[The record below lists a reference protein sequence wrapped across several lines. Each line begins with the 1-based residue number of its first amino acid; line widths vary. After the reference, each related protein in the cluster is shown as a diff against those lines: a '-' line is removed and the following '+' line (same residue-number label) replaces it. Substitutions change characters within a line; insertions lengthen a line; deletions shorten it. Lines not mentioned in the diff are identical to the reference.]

1 MRIMF
6 TAAAPW
12 VNSGYGKPMRSL
24 VPMLT
29 EAGHEV
35 AIAAFYGFQGTVAEM
50 EIGGVQVRVYP
61 IMKASYF
68 NDAIEH
74 HARDFNAD
82 VVITLQDVW
91 ILQKWGT
98 RGFTWCPWMPVD
110 THPVTDMILDS
121 LTSCHTALCYT
132 HWAQR
137 ELDAHGYEN
146 NRYMP
151 LGTDTNIYKPMD
163 KREMRAQFGFPE
175 DTFIAGMVG
184 ANSSYPS
191 RKSIPE
197 VIIAWKQWVDDGR
210 DGLLYIHTSLSP
222 KGKFEYGV
230 DFERL
235 LKIIDI
241 PWSTIDD
248 PDKERQARAR
258 VILPSQ
264 YKYWTGTY
272 DDDELAQLIN
282 TFDVLMEP
290 SMAEGFGLPII
301 EAQACGV
308 PVVTLNNTSMPE
320 LTFAG
325 KCLEPVQ
332 KCWDLA
338 GAFRHIAPVQGI
350 YDSLVWAS
358 ELSAKEHAE
367 LALVGRQ
374 AAMQFDWQEIVDVYM
389 LPFLDELENEL

>member
-6 TAAAPW
+6 TSAAPW

-35 AIAAFYGFQGTVAEM
+35 AIAAFYGFQGTIADM
-50 EIGGVQVRVYP
+50 EVSGVPVRVYP

-68 NDAIEH
+68 NDGIEYH
-74 HARDFNAD
+74 VKNFKAD

-91 ILQKWGT
+91 ILQNWGK
-98 RGFTWCPWMPVD
+98 RSFNWCPWMPID
-110 THPVTDMILDS
+110 THPVTDMILDAM
-121 LTSCHTALCYT
+121 TSCHTALVYT
-132 HWAQR
+132 HWAED
-137 ELDAHGYEN
+137 ELNEHGYEN

-151 LGTDTNIYKPMD
+151 LGTDLNIYKPMD
-163 KREMRAQFGFPE
+163 KREIRTKLGLPE
-175 DTFIAGMVG
+175 DTFIAGMIG

-197 VIIAWKQWVDDGR
+197 VMIAWKQWVDDGR

-222 KGKFEYGV
+222 KGKVEYGV
-230 DFERL
+230 DFEKV
-235 LKIIDI
+235 LKMLDL
-241 PWSTIDD
+241 PWSTLDD
-248 PDKERQARAR
+248 NNKERWDKAR
-258 VILPSQ
+258 VIMPSQ
-264 YKYWTGTY
+264 YRYWTGTY
-272 DDDELAQLIN
+272 NDDDLAQIIN
-282 TFDVLMEP
+282 TFDVLLEP

-325 KCLEPVQ
+325 RCLEPAQ
-332 KCWDLA
+332 MCWDLA
-338 GAFRHIAPVQGI
+338 GGFRHIAPIQGI
-350 YDSLVWAS
+350 
-358 ELSAKEHAE
+358 
-367 LALVGRQ
+367 
-374 AAMQFDWQEIVDVYM
+374 
-389 LPFLDELENEL
+389 

>member
-1 MRIMF
+1 
-6 TAAAPW
+6 
-12 VNSGYGKPMRSL
+12 
-24 VPMLT
+24 
-29 EAGHEV
+29 
-35 AIAAFYGFQGTVAEM
+35 
-50 EIGGVQVRVYP
+50 
-61 IMKASYF
+61 
-68 NDAIEH
+68 
-74 HARDFNAD
+74 
-82 VVITLQDVW
+82 
-91 ILQKWGT
+91 
-98 RGFTWCPWMPVD
+98 
-110 THPVTDMILDS
+110 MILDA

-137 ELDAHGYEN
+137 ELDAKGYEN

-197 VIIAWKQWVDDGR
+197 VVIAWKQWVEDGR

-235 LKIIDI
+235 FKMIDL

-248 PDKERQARAR
+248 PDPERRAKAR

-272 DDDELAQLIN
+272 DDDELAQIMN
-282 TFDVLMEP
+282 TFDVLLEP
-290 SMAEGFGLPII
+290 SMAEGFGLPIV
-301 EAQACGV
+301 EAQACGI

-325 KCLEPVQ
+325 KCLEPAQ
-332 KCWDLA
+332 MTWDLA
-338 GAFRHIAPVQGI
+338 GSFRHVAPVQSI
-350 YDSLVWAS
+350 YDSMVWAS
-358 ELSAKEHAE
+358 ELSAGEHAE
-367 LALVGRQ
+367 LALLGRQ
-374 AAMQFDWQEIVDVYM
+374 SVMQYDWREIVDVHM
-389 LPFLDELENEL
+389 LPFLEDMEGEL